1 MVKNAVFGAPS
12 VVVVNVDGLESE
24 RDGRI
29 INKANLVNYSFRKRA
44 FDIAFSLCLIVFV
57 FSWLFPIIM
66 LAIII
71 ESGLPVFFFQD
82 RVGLNGR
89 YFKCF
94 KFRSMRRADSK
105 KVGNNL
111 YTPTAKNDSR
121 ITRVGKFLRKTNL
134 DELPQF
140 FNVLKGDMSVVGP
153 RPHAI
158 SFHNK
163 YQEMI
168 QGFDIEK
175 RHLVRPGITGLSQ
188 INGYRGDVADQQENK
203 IRTKTRIRFDI
214 LYIDKWTPYLDLH
227 IVFRTFWNMVKQDTK
242 GH

>member
-1 MVKNAVFGAPS
+1 MVKNAIFGAPS
-12 VVVVNVDGLESE
+12 VVVVNVDGFETE
-24 RDGRI
+24 RTSRI
-29 INKANLVNYSFRKRA
+29 VNKANLVNYSFRKRA
-44 FDIAFSLCLIVFV
+44 FDIMFSLCLIVFV

-71 ESGLPVFFFQD
+71 ESGFPVFFFQD
-82 RVGLNGR
+82 RVGLNGKH
-89 YFKCF
+89 FKCF
-94 KFRSMRRADSK
+94 KFRSMKRAVTTK
-105 KVGNNL
+105 QGNSH
-111 YTPTAKNDSR
+111 YTPTAKNDAR
-121 ITRVGKFLRKTNL
+121 VTRVGKFLRKTNL

-168 QGFDIEK
+168 EGFDIEQ

-188 INGYRGDVADQQENK
+188 INGYRGDVADHYENK
-203 IRTKTRIRFDI
+203 FRTKTRIRFDI
-214 LYIDKWTPYLDLH
+214 LYIEKWTPYLDLH
-227 IVFRTFWNMVKQDTK
+227 IVFRTFWNMVVQDTK